1 MSRVRSRSERSVL
14 DITLCDKKRLKIPQS
29 ESVYRRRPVNT
40 KFVSDFRQ
48 VGGFLRVLRFPPP
61 IKLTDINE
69 IMVIESGAKHADPN
83 P

>member
-1 MSRVRSRSERSVL
+1 M
-14 DITLCDKKRLKIPQS
+14 
-29 ESVYRRRPVNT
+29 
-40 KFVSDFRQ
+40 FVSDFRQ